1 MILYHGSNVP
11 VEHPRILTTNRAL
24 DFGPGFYTTSS
35 FDQAKRWATLQARR
49 RRMGS
54 AVVTQYEF
62 DDNALEALSVLQF
75 EGPDESW
82 LDFVV
87 ANRKATYTGPVYD
100 LVIGPVANDRT
111 MRVISDYMNN
121 EIDKATALVLLE
133 PQRLTDQ
140 YCLCS
145 AHGLRKLSCVEVM
158 YVD

>member
-24 DFGPGFYTTSS
+24 DFGPGFYATSS
-35 FDQAKRWATLQARR
+35 LEQAQRWATIQARR

-62 DDNALEALSVLQF
+62 DHNAPEALATLRF
-75 EGPDESW
+75 EEPNGYW

-87 ANRKATYTGPVYD
+87 ANRKAVYTGSVYD

-111 MRVISDYMNN
+111 MRVINDYMNG

-140 YCLCS
+140 YCFCS
-145 AHGLRKLSCVEVM
+145 ARALESLVCIGVM
-158 YVD
+158 ELD